1 MKIDLYSELSSTPGY
16 VEYVHHSGDVLTP
29 VNAARVSFGR
39 EREELTDKDI
49 KLLKFLIREKH
60 TSPFE
65 HNTITFKFKVPLF
78 VARQHMRHRTWS
90 YNEISRRYTSVDLDF
105 YLPNMFRTQHES
117 NRQASNFNSQENPVL
132 NIVKGSTFDYENRA
146 DDALVRHV
154 NTSVDLYNSMLE
166 TGICREQARMVLP
179 QNLYTTYIG
188 TVNLANLIK
197 FILIRDHEGA
207 QQEIQE
213 MAQACKTIASSVWPE
228 IIDILTIQK

>member
-1 MKIDLYSELSSTPGY
+1 MKIDLYSEVSSIPGY

-39 EREELTDKDI
+39 ESKELTDKDK

-65 HNTITFKFKVPLF
+65 HNTISFKFKVPLF

-105 YLPNMFRTQHES
+105 YLPQTFRTQHES
-117 NRQASNFNSQENPVL
+117 NRQASKLDSKENPVL
-132 NIVKGSTFDYENRA
+132 SITEGSTLDYGNRA
-146 DDALVRHV
+146 DKALLSHV
-154 NTSVDLYNSMLE
+154 NTSINLYNDMLE
-166 TGICREQARMVLP
+166 AGICREQARMVLP
-179 QNLYTTYIG
+179 QNIYTTYIG

-197 FILIRDHEGA
+197 FILLRDHEGA

-213 MAQACKTIASSVWPE
+213 MAQACKAIASNVWPE